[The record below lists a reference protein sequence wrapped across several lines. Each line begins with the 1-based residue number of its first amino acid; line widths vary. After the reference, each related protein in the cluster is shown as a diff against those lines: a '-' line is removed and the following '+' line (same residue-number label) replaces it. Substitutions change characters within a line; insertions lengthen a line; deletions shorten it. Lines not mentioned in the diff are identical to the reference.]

1 MSIQSGK
8 KVLYSQSGGSFQA
21 RPSFDGAV
29 DVRLEHAKPEI
40 RTIRLQSSSE
50 VLAAV
55 AGDLR
60 SNTAA

>member
-21 RPSFDGAV
+21 RPSFDGGLLLNFAF
-29 DVRLEHAKPEI
+29 AKPEI